1 METLSPSQ
9 HRKLW
14 GSAALC
20 FLLAFLLSAC
30 TTSGNEAP
38 SRASSCTVL
47 TSWPTAQGANAAV
60 LANVPL
66 PGNPFKAVATDDG
79 QWIFVSIHANT
90 TASSGIAVLQKQ
102 GTQICFQH
110 LIPLSGVPFGM
121 TLSQNNRI
129 LVIADSSDV
138 AFVDVAQAERG
149 TQSAILGSVPEQSLS
164 STIEVTLSQDEH
176 YVLATNENDG
186 TVSVIDF
193 QRLRAHNFGSDALIG
208 QIPMGT
214 APVGMAVSP
223 DNRFLY
229 ITSEADGSASSTQ
242 GTGGTCG
249 GVPQGSLSVAAI
261 ARAGQDPAHA
271 IIAKVAAGCDPVR
284 VVLSPSGDTA
294 WVTARGNNAVLA
306 FNTTRLLTHTGNAL
320 LTSVDVGPAPVG
332 MALVDKGAV
341 LVVANSNRFVE
352 PQAPQTLTIL
362 DTKQALTGKAAV
374 LATIDVGAFPREL
387 TLEANGQTLLL
398 TNYNS
403 STLSI
408 IDVAKLPGPG

>member
-1 METLSPSQ
+1 METLFIYQ

-14 GSAALC
+14 RGVALC
-20 FLLAFLLSAC
+20 FLLALLLSAC
-30 TTSGNEAP
+30 STSGNEAP

-47 TSWPTAQGANAAV
+47 LSRSTAQGANAAI
-60 LANVPL
+60 LANIPL
-66 PGNPFKAVATDDG
+66 PDSPFRAVATDDG
-79 QWIFVSIHANT
+79 QWIFVSLT
-90 TASSGIAVLQKQ
+90 GASHGIAVLHKQ
-102 GTQICFQH
+102 GAQICLQRV
-110 LIPLSGVPFGM
+110 IPLSGVPFGLI
-121 TLSQNNRI
+121 LSQNNRI
-129 LVIADSSDV
+129 LVIANSNNV

-149 TQSAILGSVPEQSLS
+149 TQSAILGYVPEHSSS

-176 YVLATNENDG
+176 YVFAANENDS

-193 QRLRAHNFGSDALIG
+193 QRIRAHDFSSDALIG
-208 QIPMGT
+208 QIPVGT

-229 ITSEADGSASSTQ
+229 ITSEADSSATSSQ
-242 GTGGTCG
+242 GTGDTCG
-249 GVPQGSLSVAAI
+249 GGPPGSLSVAAI
-261 ARAGQDPAHA
+261 ARAGQDPTQA
-271 IIAKVAAGCDPVR
+271 IITKVAAGCGPVR

-306 FNTTRLLTHTGNAL
+306 FNTTQLLTHAGNAL

-332 MALVDKGAV
+332 MALVDSGTV
-341 LVVANSNRFVE
+341 LVVANSNRFLE

-374 LATIDVGAFPREL
+374 LATIAVGAFPREL

-408 IDVAKLPGPG
+408 IDVAKLPE